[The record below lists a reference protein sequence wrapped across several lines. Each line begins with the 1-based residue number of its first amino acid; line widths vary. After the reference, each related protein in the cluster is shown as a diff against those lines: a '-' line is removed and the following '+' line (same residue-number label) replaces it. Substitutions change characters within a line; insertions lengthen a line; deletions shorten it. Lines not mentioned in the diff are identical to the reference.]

1 MSEKLDNIILFFFY
15 YMLWYGIYILG
26 IPLVISLVFLSFY
39 YLGMISYDVVR
50 LVAIIT
56 LLSSLLITFLYSIYL
71 AYKN

>member
-1 MSEKLDNIILFFFY
+1 MSEKFDNIILLFFY

-26 IPLVISLVFLSFY
+26 IPLAISLVFLSFY

-50 LVAIIT
+50 LVALIT
-56 LLSSLLITFLYSIYL
+56 LLSSILITFLYSIYQ

>member
-1 MSEKLDNIILFFFY
+1 MSERLDNIILFFFY